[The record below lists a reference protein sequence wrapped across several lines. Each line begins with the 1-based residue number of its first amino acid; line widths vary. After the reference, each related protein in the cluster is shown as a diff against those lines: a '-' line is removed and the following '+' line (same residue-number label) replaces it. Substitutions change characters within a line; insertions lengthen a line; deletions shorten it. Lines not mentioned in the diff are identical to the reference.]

1 MIINEELGHNIS
13 GISDEEML
21 RQLVEKLKNNEKQI
35 SRELLQTK
43 YRSSYERLRKDISVT
58 ADLIV
63 KDRAWS
69 GIYIQKDLEGEV
81 LVQKIRELAQNSG
94 VKKKIHKTLYVEY
107 DVDRF
112 LQVLD
117 HFSDQVR
124 ELWYPYWES
133 RQQKINQIGKTE

>member
-35 SRELLQTK
+35 PKELLQTK

-58 ADLIV
+58 ATLIV
-63 KDRAWS
+63 KDRVWS

-81 LVQKIRELAQNSG
+81 LVRKIRGLAQNTG
-94 VKKKIHKTLYVEY
+94 VKKKIHAALYAEY

-117 HFSDQVR
+117 QFSNQVR
-124 ELWYPYWES
+124 DLWYPYWES
-133 RQQKINQIGKTE
+133 KQQK

>member
-21 RQLVEKLKNNEKQI
+21 RQLVEKLKKNEKQI
-35 SRELLQTK
+35 SKELLQTK
-43 YRSSYERLRKDISVT
+43 YKSSYERLRKDISMT

-63 KDRAWS
+63 KDRVWS

-81 LVQKIRELAQNSG
+81 LVRKIRELAQNVG
-94 VKKKIHKTLYVEY
+94 VKKKIHTALYVEY

-117 HFSDQVR
+117 QFSDQVR
-124 ELWYPYWES
+124 DLWYPYWES
-133 RQQKINQIGKTE
+133 RQRK

>member
-35 SRELLQTK
+35 SKELLQTK
-43 YRSSYERLRKDISVT
+43 YRRSYERLRKDISIT

-94 VKKKIHKTLYVEY
+94 VKKKIHTTLYVEY

-117 HFSDQVR
+117 QFSDKVR

-133 RQQKINQIGKTE
+133 RQQKTNQTGKTE

>member
-21 RQLVEKLKNNEKQI
+21 RQLIEKLKKNEKQI
-35 SRELLQTK
+35 SKDLLQTK
-43 YRSSYERLRKDISVT
+43 YKNSYDRLRKDISMT

-63 KDRAWS
+63 KDRVWS

-81 LVQKIRELAQNSG
+81 LVRKIRELAQNTG
-94 VKKKIHKTLYVEY
+94 VKKKIHTALYVEY

-117 HFSDQVR
+117 QFSDQVR
-124 ELWYPYWES
+124 DLWYPYWES
-133 RQQKINQIGKTE
+133 RQRK

>member
-1 MIINEELGHNIS
+1 MIINEELGHNIT

-35 SRELLQTK
+35 SKELLQTK
-43 YRSSYERLRKDISVT
+43 YRSSYEWLRKDISMT

-63 KDRAWS
+63 KDRVWS

-81 LVQKIRELAQNSG
+81 LVRKIKELAQNVG
-94 VKKKIHKTLYVEY
+94 VKKKIHTALYVEY

-117 HFSDQVR
+117 QFSDQVR
-124 ELWYPYWES
+124 DLWYPYWES
-133 RQQKINQIGKTE
+133 RQQKIN

>member
-94 VKKKIHKTLYVEY
+94 VKKKIHTTLYVEY

-112 LQVLD
+112 
-117 HFSDQVR
+117 FTGFGSIF
-124 ELWYPYWES
+124 
-133 RQQKINQIGKTE
+133 RQSKRTLVSILGIQTAKNKSNWKN

>member
-1 MIINEELGHNIS
+1 MIINEELGHNIT

-21 RQLVEKLKNNEKQI
+21 RQLIEKLKKNEKQI
-35 SRELLQTK
+35 SKELLQTK
-43 YRSSYERLRKDISVT
+43 YKNSYDRLRKDIGIT

-63 KDRAWS
+63 KDRVWS

-81 LVQKIRELAQNSG
+81 LVRKIKELAQNVG
-94 VKKKIHKTLYVEY
+94 VKKKIHTALYVEY

-117 HFSDQVR
+117 QFSDQVR
-124 ELWYPYWES
+124 DLWYPYWES
-133 RQQKINQIGKTE
+133 RQQKIN